1 MLGSQG
7 SNLGGNMVVKLAL
20 AGALALAY
28 RGRASTERN
37 GVAPFIGA
45 TPEALLRELKPAPI
59 EPSWILAGTP
69 EARVAQHSCT
79 EDKCSVTA
87 MWDCTAGTF
96 RWFFGDDETVVIV
109 EGEVFITAEDGTQR
123 LLKAGD
129 IGYFKAGTWAT
140 WRIDTYVRKI
150 AFMRQPIWLPLAL
163 CYRIRNRLRRSIK
176 GSGLGL

>member
-1 MLGSQG
+1 
-7 SNLGGNMVVKLAL
+7 MVVKLAL

-28 RGRASTERN
+28 RGRDIKKRN
-37 GVAPFIGA
+37 EVPPFIGA
-45 TPEALLRELKPAPI
+45 TPEALFRELKSAPI
-59 EPSWILAGTP
+59 EPSWVLTGEP
-69 EARVAQHSCT
+69 QARVAQHSCT

-87 MWDCTAGTF
+87 MWDCTAGSF
-96 RWFFGDDETVVIV
+96 RWFFGDDETVVIL

-123 LLKAGD
+123 LLRAGD

-140 WRIDTYVRKI
+140 WRIDSYVRKI

-163 CYRIRNRLRRSIK
+163 FYRIRNRLRRSIK

>member
-1 MLGSQG
+1 
-7 SNLGGNMVVKLAL
+7 MVVKLAL

-28 RGRASTERN
+28 RGRDIRKRN
-37 GVAPFIGA
+37 EVPPFIGA
-45 TPEALLRELKPAPI
+45 SPEALFRDLKPAPI
-59 EPSWILAGTP
+59 EPTWILAGEP
-69 EARVAQHSCT
+69 QARVAQHSCT

-87 MWDCTAGTF
+87 MWDCTAGSF
-96 RWFFGDDETVVIV
+96 RWYFGDDETVVIL
-109 EGEVFITAEDGTQR
+109 EGEVFITAADGTQR
-123 LLKAGD
+123 LLRAGD

-163 CYRIRNRLRRSIK
+163 FYRIRNRLRRRIK